1 MAHLLPAEADLS
13 QLFGQLSADLAQA
26 QSLDE
31 AAKSCVQLLQTAL
44 TPRSCQ
50 LVWASGQVRLLSAS
64 GSVSLAQPDDR
75 DLMLL
80 SAGRLAPQVENEQV
94 LACFAPLRAR
104 GELQGWFYIDGP
116 VWGAESAALL
126 AMVAAQAG
134 PSLAML
140 DAVARREDQV
150 DQLRTLNEIGRL
162 LSGVL
167 DPDTLLEAIYTATG
181 RLVD

>member
-80 SAGRLAPQVENEQV
+80 SAGRLAPQ
-94 LACFAPLRAR
+94 
-104 GELQGWFYIDGP
+104 
-116 VWGAESAALL
+116 
-126 AMVAAQAG
+126 
-134 PSLAML
+134 
-140 DAVARREDQV
+140 
-150 DQLRTLNEIGRL
+150 T
-162 LSGVL
+162 
-167 DPDTLLEAIYTATG
+167 
-181 RLVD
+181 